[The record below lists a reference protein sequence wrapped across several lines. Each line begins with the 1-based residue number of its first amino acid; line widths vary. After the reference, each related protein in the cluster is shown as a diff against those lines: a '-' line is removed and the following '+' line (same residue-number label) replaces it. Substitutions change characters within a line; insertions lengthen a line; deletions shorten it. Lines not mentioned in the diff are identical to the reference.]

1 MDSDNKP
8 LDVIVVG
15 GGPAGTT
22 AALRAAELGA
32 RVTLVE
38 RGRLGGTC
46 TNDGCA
52 PTRVL
57 ARAARLVR
65 DTELFETYG
74 LRPAARD
81 IDLAQLLRR
90 TQQTIYELQEKKQL
104 IEHLE
109 RAGVRVLAQAG
120 EATFVDPHTLAVGG
134 ERLRADRFIICAGG
148 HARELPVPGGELALS
163 HHDVWTL
170 ERVPRRLAII
180 GAAATGS
187 QLASIFNA
195 FGAQVHLLELAPRIL
210 PGEDEAVSAAL
221 RDSFI
226 ADGIDV
232 RCGIRR
238 VIGLTRSDGGVSI
251 AFEEGQGEQSLEVD
265 AVVASIGWVGN
276 APALNLEAAGVAHA
290 RGYVSVND
298 HLQTSQPHIF
308 AAGDVTGRVMLVQ
321 TAQTDARVAAENA
334 VAGLGSFAATT
345 IVPHG
350 GFTDPEYGSVGLS
363 ESDARKRYGDDIDVV
378 TVPYAWVD
386 RAVIDSRA
394 DGFCKLIAARQ
405 GGRLLGA
412 HVVGEQAVEIVHV
425 AATAMAADMP
435 IDRLA
440 DLALAYPT
448 YTAVVGQAARRLV
461 EARSV
466 DWRELAPVA

>member
-1 MDSDNKP
+1 MDKQGES

-38 RGRLGGTC
+38 RSRLGGTC

-65 DTELFETYG
+65 DTELFEAYG
-74 LRPAARD
+74 LRPAARG
-81 IDLAQLLRR
+81 IDLGQLLRR
-90 TQQTIYELQEKKQL
+90 TQQTVDDLQEKKQL
-104 IEHLE
+104 ISHLE
-109 RAGVRVLAQAG
+109 RAGVRVIVGAG
-120 EATFVDPHTLAVGG
+120 EAAFLDPHTLAVGDL
-134 ERLRADRFIICAGG
+134 RLRADRFILCAGG
-148 HARELPVPGGELALS
+148 RARALPIPGGELALS

-170 ERVPRRLAII
+170 DSIPPRLAII

-210 PGEDEAVSAAL
+210 PGEDEAISAAL
-221 RDSFI
+221 RDSFV

-232 RCGIRR
+232 RCGLRR
-238 VIGLTRSDGGVSI
+238 VTGLTQLEGGIEI
-251 AFEEGQGEQSLEVD
+251 AFEDADGAQALGVD
-265 AVVASIGWVGN
+265 AVIASVGWVGN
-276 APALNLEAAGVAHA
+276 ASTLNLEAAGVAQA
-290 RGYVSVND
+290 RGSITVND
-298 HLQTSQPHIF
+298 QLQTSQPHIF
-308 AAGDVTGRVMLVQ
+308 AAGDLTGRVMLVQ

-334 VAGLGSFAATT
+334 VRGVGAAASTE

-350 GFTDPEYGSVGLS
+350 GFTDPEYGSVGLT
-363 ESDARKRYGDDIDVV
+363 EADARQRYGDAVDVV

-386 RAVIDSRA
+386 RAVIDGRA
-394 DGFCKLIAARQ
+394 EGFCKLIATRRD
-405 GGRLLGA
+405 GRLLGA

-425 AATAMAADMP
+425 AATAMASAMP
-435 IDRLA
+435 VDRLA

-461 EARSV
+461 EARSI
-466 DWRELAPVA
+466 DWRELAPVG